1 MSNHLENVQEKP
13 AAWTERRPKIAKGWL
28 VPFAWLEHKMD
39 WMAYLLAHWSLLKV
53 LGYLESFGVLIAVI
67 FYFSESGDR
76 LKQKHYQAWQ
86 VINSA
91 QGKGGNGGRIDALE
105 VLNADGVPL
114 VGVDLSSAFLVGIQL
129 PKANL
134 NRADFEGA
142 DARKAQMA
150 GASIDDASL
159 QNANFRDANLQGSSL
174 QGSRLDDA
182 DLSGANFESADLSG
196 VSLENSDLR
205 NVDLKGVKWTDLKTI
220 QGAEICGVKNP
231 PPGFL
236 DWALAH
242 GAFKTDQ

>member
-1 MSNHLENVQEKP
+1 M
-13 AAWTERRPKIAKGWL
+13 
-28 VPFAWLEHKMD
+28 VPYLWLEHKME
-39 WMAYLLAHWSLLKV
+39 WMAYILAHWSLLKV

-105 VLNADGVPL
+105 TLNEDGVPL
-114 VGVDLSSAFLVGIQL
+114 VGVDLSSAFLVGVRL

-142 DARKAQMA
+142 DARKAQMD
-150 GASIDDASL
+150 GASIEDATL
-159 QNANFRDANLQGSSL
+159 QNSNFRDANLEGSSL
-174 QGSRLDDA
+174 QRSQLDNADFSGA
-182 DLSGANFESADLSG
+182 DLQEADISGI
-196 VSLENSDLR
+196 SLRDTTLR
-205 NVDLKGVKWTDLKTI
+205 NVDLKGVKWTDLKVI
-220 QGAEICGVKNP
+220 EGADISGVKNP

-242 GAFKTDQ
+242 GAVKMDR